1 MTSKV
6 LLPTTRP
13 APAMYGP
20 AFVAWISTSSLWDRP
35 VAEALERSHVQCVDH
50 VGTGWVGMIALA
62 GIRGQ
67 SAAAA
72 GLRPPDRQPN
82 KCRRAGVNE
91 PKWAFS
97 GAVGATGRDNMGGGH
112 GRRRGGDHCRL
123 SRSGIAAAVGG
134 LAIAMRGCPVPVL

>member
-1 MTSKV
+1 M
-6 LLPTTRP
+6 
-13 APAMYGP
+13 
-20 AFVAWISTSSLWDRP
+20 
-35 VAEALERSHVQCVDH
+35 AEALERSHVQCVDH
-50 VGTGWVGMIALA
+50 VGTGWVGMIGLA

-97 GAVGATGRDNMGGGH
+97 GGVGATGRDNMGG
-112 GRRRGGDHCRL
+112 RPRSAARWRSLPAKPKRDRRGCRWAGDRNEGVSCARVVNGSVNETLHN
-123 SRSGIAAAVGG
+123 AE
-134 LAIAMRGCPVPVL
+134 